1 MDREDGFTVVE
12 TLVGVALITI
22 AMAVAL
28 VVFIQATGTS
38 ERYVETTSNQADLT
52 NAITKITHSLSTSPT
67 LTEATEYSV
76 EFKDSTGETVRYMYF
91 QPTNPAHKKYLTNFK
106 TVAGE
111 TYNYGKKPRALPSSK
126 GEEYL
131 VEIRTINGKA
141 NFTVLATG
149 VDMDQD
155 NTGMPLFTYYDKSNA
170 IMEPPVGKSELMR
183 VTRVGVRVVSATS
196 TRADT
201 NAMELGTSI
210 SFTGSRFGTEVQPGN
225 TMPNLVAPGKPV
237 LQGILP
243 RPTQKATLSWPLVA
257 GADAYILY
265 RDGNQ
270 IATLGESD
278 TSYVDNNRPWG
289 GDQTYHLV
297 AAGPGGLSPESN
309 SVLLRVVPERPA
321 FTNVN
326 PKAAGSGSTVARNL
340 TNHLSWTPRSG
351 AVGYKLFRGNELI
364 YKGPNTSF
372 ADTGRN
378 YGDVTSYTV
387 IAYNDIVNNS
397 GGDSLESAAVSLI
410 SPPVSPVL
418 SMSHKDGIRNGSWNA
433 PANATKYDFDRTSPS
448 ATGIYEG
455 PNRSASD
462 SSTTSAATFTYRLRA
477 GNDAGWSPWTTASV
491 QPRPGP
497 VSLKGY
503 DYDDGPRG
511 DKRQGGQNELEWT
524 KATNAI
530 EYKLTGGAYGS
541 DFRWTGTS
549 GSNNRPYGS
558 TTTYTVAGCNRTGC
572 GPTSSITLLQGPSN
586 FAVNKMTQTK
596 RHGVAD
602 PLASAHPSRNWGS
615 MSGANERL
623 QMDWK
628 ASAGAEKYTVYRKGT
643 SGSIKTINA
652 PTRANINTTAITPGQ
667 VSSYKVRA
675 TAANGVYTETPWT
688 DVHIAPAGV
697 GSLVYTPYTTNGYNS
712 QARYYSN
719 GFSGVPAYTE
729 RVGSSAGTQYQLYT
743 VRSRISDDYT
753 NYSYNSGGN
762 NRSTWGTWNGE
773 VRSATYNKSDA
784 AGNYMV
790 GTVMFTRTYV
800 NIANGSWGAM
810 SFTSENVA
818 WGGTP
823 GSNSQQGSGPSNIP
837 YVNRTSPKYSTVV
850 FMKARTGLSNPWTGS
865 YSGSSWKRVAVTADN
880 YPSSHDHMNE
890 IRST

>member
-91 QPTNPAHKKYLTNFK
+91 QPTNPAHKKYMTNFK
-106 TVAGE
+106 TVTGE
-111 TYNYGKKPRALPSSK
+111 TYNYGKTPRTLPSSK

-149 VDMDQD
+149 VDMEQD

-170 IMEPPVGKSELMR
+170 IMEPPVGKDELMR
-183 VTRVGVRVVSATS
+183 VTRVGVRIVSATS

-326 PKAAGSGSTVARNL
+326 PKAAGSGSTVARDL

-364 YKGPNTSF
+364 YKGSNTSF

-397 GGDSLESAAVSLI
+397 GGDSLESAPVSLI
-410 SPPVSPVL
+410 SPPPAPVL
-418 SMSHKDGIRNGSWNA
+418 TASHSNGVRNLSWTKA
-433 PANATKYDFDRTSPS
+433 TNATKYDLDRTTP
-448 ATGIYEG
+448 AAKGIYDG
-455 PNRSASD
+455 SALKATDNQAVSAS
-462 SSTTSAATFTYRLRA
+462 SFTYRVRG
-477 GNDAGWSPWTTASV
+477 GNDAGWSPWSTATV

-497 VSLKGY
+497 ITLKGF
-503 DYDDGPRG
+503 DWDDGAKG
-511 DKRQGGQNELEWT
+511 DRALGGRNTLEWSA
-524 KATNAI
+524 ATNAT
-530 EYKLTGGAYGS
+530 EYKLTGGGYGT
-541 DFRWTGTS
+541 DFRHTGTS
-549 GSNNRPYGS
+549 GANARPYGS
-558 TTTYTVAGCNRTGC
+558 TTDYTVAACNITGC
-572 GPTSSITLLQGPSN
+572 GPASAVTLKQAPGPFSVSSVSQRKRSGVYDPDAGKGGGSWGDIPLTTQQLTVNWGTSTAADSYQIRDGSNNVVRSASSSRTYTTSS
-586 FAVNKMTQTK
+586 V
-596 RHGVAD
+596 
-602 PLASAHPSRNWGS
+602 
-615 MSGANERL
+615 
-623 QMDWK
+623 
-628 ASAGAEKYTVYRKGT
+628 
-643 SGSIKTINA
+643 
-652 PTRANINTTAITPGQ
+652 TPGGAY
-667 VSSYKVRA
+667 SYQAVA
-675 TAANGVYTETPWT
+675 YASNGTHRKTSIER
-688 DVHIAPAGV
+688 VHMAPSAPKEM
-697 GSLVYTPYTTNGYNS
+697 SYRPQTTNGNRSRDRYWSNS
-712 QARYYSN
+712 GYGPVLGTAD
-719 GFSGVPAYTE
+719 GGV
-729 RVGSSAGTQYQLYT
+729 QYWLFT
-743 VRSRISDDYT
+743 VRSDSSDRT
-753 NYSYNSGGN
+753 NFSHN
-762 NRSTWGTWNGE
+762 GTAQSNWAKWNGS
-773 VRSATYNKSDA
+773 VYSNAYNKTDA
-784 AGNYMV
+784 AGGYRV
-790 GTVMFTRTYV
+790 GTLIFTRSV
-800 NIANGSWGAM
+800 DSVPSNAIGGV
-810 SFTSENVA
+810 SFTDNKVP
-818 WGGTP
+818 WDVP
-823 GSNSQQGSGPSNIP
+823 GASDQWQSNIP
-837 YVNRTSPKYSTVV
+837 RDTYQSPNTSWVMYN
-850 FMKARTGLSNPWTGS
+850 FARTALTTPWTGS
-865 YSGSSWKRVAVTADN
+865 YSGSGWKDVSYSSQN
-880 YPSSHDHMNE
+880 YPKSHDTTNQ
-890 IRST
+890 IKAR